1 MFGTIGQFGWPL
13 AVLTGTG
20 LGLWGGVSFAKNMA
34 DSSNRRP
41 KANESESSESIGP
54 SHKAPR
60 LHAGSAS
67 RWELYAMIVIP
78 LLTVPV
84 LFALDNLILTF
95 LGLLGNSLLL
105 RFLWYRLTSNLDH

>member
-1 MFGTIGQFGWPL
+1 
-13 AVLTGTG
+13 
-20 LGLWGGVSFAKNMA
+20 
-34 DSSNRRP
+34 
-41 KANESESSESIGP
+41 
-54 SHKAPR
+54 
-60 LHAGSAS
+60 
-67 RWELYAMIVIP
+67 MIVIP